1 MVHVRCVTVAAAL
14 AATLA
19 CHDPLVQIN
28 CTDELRAGIVVTVRD
43 SATSAPVFG
52 ARVVARN
59 ATLADTSRAQPDGV
73 YPLVHEKAGA
83 YTVTVEQAGYRPWTR
98 TNVRVTSDACH
109 VKTVSLTALLQPQ
122 S

>member
-1 MVHVRCVTVAAAL
+1 V
-14 AATLA
+14 
-19 CHDPLVQIN
+19 
-28 CTDELRAGIVVTVRD
+28 
-43 SATSAPVFG
+43 
-52 ARVVARN
+52 
-59 ATLADTSRAQPDGV
+59 ADTSLAQHDGV
-73 YPLVHEKAGA
+73 YPLVQENAGG